1 MRPRLCAL
9 VALLTL
15 GIAPIFTATAA
26 YADSIEEIT
35 VAHRGATTSQLAEG
49 TLPAYQYAVKNHAD
63 MLDADVRWTKDGS
76 DPDNLGT
83 MVILHD
89 ATLDRTTNCTG
100 AVSSWLWSAIRDR
113 CRTDIGDQ
121 KLMRLVDLLKHG
133 NSVGKSFALEI
144 KTSPITDAQAKQFW
158 NAIKNS
164 RVQLAAMSGRLA
176 ALNKIKKLDAADASH
191 KISYALAT
199 SGTGGWPSVSTIK
212 GTGSAVYA
220 QLTIPADVARSYR
233 QANIKVF
240 LFTSRNESDDAKMIA
255 LEPYAVVV
263 NDVARFQHWRD
274 TTKGSA

>member
-220 QLTIPADVARSYR
+220 HLTIPADVARSYR

-255 LEPYAVVV
+255 LQPYAVVV

>member
-26 YADSIEEIT
+26 YADSMEEIT

-49 TLPAYQYAVKNHAD
+49 TLPAYQYAVKNRAD

-83 MVILHD
+83 MVVLHD

-100 AVSSWLWSAIRDR
+100 GVSSWLWSAIRDR
-113 CRTDIGDQ
+113 CRTDIDDQ
-121 KLMRLVDLLKHG
+121 KLIRLVDLLKYG

-164 RVQLAAMSGRLA
+164 RVQLAAMSGRLV
-176 ALNKIKKLDAADASH
+176 ALNKIKKLDAADANH

-199 SGTGGWPSVSTIK
+199 PGTGGWPSVSTIK

-255 LEPYAVVV
+255 LQPYAVVV

>member
-26 YADSIEEIT
+26 YADSMEEIT

-63 MLDADVRWTKDGS
+63 LLDADVRWTKDGS

-220 QLTIPADVARSYR
+220 HLTIPADVARSYR

-255 LEPYAVVV
+255 LQPYAVVV

>member
-26 YADSIEEIT
+26 YADSMEEIT

-49 TLPAYQYAVKNHAD
+49 TLPAYQYAVKNRAD

-121 KLMRLVDLLKHG
+121 KLMRLVDLLKYG

-164 RVQLAAMSGRLA
+164 RVQLAAMSGRLV
-176 ALNKIKKLDAADASH
+176 ALNKIKKLDAADANH

-199 SGTGGWPSVSTIK
+199 PGTGGWPSVSTIK

-255 LEPYAVVV
+255 LQPYAVVV